1 MSGAQALRATLDG
14 LYRASGAL
22 AGALLVCICGM
33 TLAQICGRLL
43 GFAARSYD
51 DFAGFA
57 MAGSFFL
64 GLAWTM
70 RCGEHIRV
78 NLLIHKLSGRGR
90 QAAEIACLIVST
102 FLCGYFAWYA
112 IDMTWDSLRLG
123 DVSQGLVA
131 VPLWIPQSAMA
142 LGLLVL
148 AIALADD
155 LLVALRGRVPSYEA
169 AEIAKS
175 GTAVASGAE

>member
-1 MSGAQALRATLDG
+1 LRAALDW
-14 LYRASGAL
+14 LYRGAGVA
-22 AGALLVCICGM
+22 AGVFLVGIAAM
-33 TLAQICGRLL
+33 TLAQIGGRLL

-57 MAGSFFL
+57 MAASFFL

-78 NLLIHKLSGRGR
+78 TLLLHNLKGRKR
-90 QAAEIACLIVST
+90 HTMEIIALAVSL
-102 FLCGYFAWYA
+102 FLCAYFAWYA
-112 IDMTWDSLRLG
+112 VDMTWTSYQLN

-142 LGLLVL
+142 FGLVVL
-148 AIALADD
+148 AIALVDD
-155 LLVALRGRVPSYEA
+155 LILALGGAAPSYEVAEA
-169 AEIAKS
+169 AR
-175 GTAVASGAE
+175 ASQAPVSSAE